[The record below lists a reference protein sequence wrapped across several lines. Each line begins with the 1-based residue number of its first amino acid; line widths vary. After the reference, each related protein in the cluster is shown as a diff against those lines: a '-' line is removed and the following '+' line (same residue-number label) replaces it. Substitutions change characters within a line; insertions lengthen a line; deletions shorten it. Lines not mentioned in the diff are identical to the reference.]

1 MSHPDEL
8 AQAIQSLHS
17 RQLRDFGPPAAESIA
32 LLGELTHRLATTY
45 AVMGDL
51 LYLAL
56 RSRGAIDMPV
66 LEKAFWELKFCYK
79 TVPCQLRHTRTG
91 AKLSI
96 FLEQDRFATPVP
108 HALALAK
115 EIETKLGSA
124 VKYLQI
130 KVVEPGIARKKADNN
145 VRIVNQHDRY
155 AGYVSYFRAK
165 LDQALCAN
173 DHLAEISPTTSTQ
186 GVGANLKA
194 DLVGMAGLV
203 GSEPDRR
210 HEVAYLATALLAG
223 YFSLVHHRLV
233 LLTGFSP
240 EALASDFS
248 VEELVRKEWWK
259 QFELATSGRHEPRD
273 QTALSHLHYLAK
285 EYRNTLLH
293 GGGGRLA
300 DGMFVE
306 WANGYHTIETERG
319 VFTDQFMLWQ
329 PALAADEARDI
340 TAKMDRI
347 DAWFRSLP
355 YFPWVEAGLPVSFAR
370 SAVELALEHLSS
382 GTVEEYIEREDIR
395 FDMGINGEI

>member
-17 RQLRDFGPPAAESIA
+17 RQLRDFGPPAAESEA

-56 RSRGAIDMPV
+56 VSRGAIDMPV
-66 LEKAFWELKFCYK
+66 LEKEFWELEFCYK
-79 TVPCQLRHTRTG
+79 TFPCQLRHARTG
-91 AKLSI
+91 VKLSI
-96 FLEQDRFATPVP
+96 FLERDMLAGPLP
-108 HALALAK
+108 YALAK

-155 AGYVSYFRAK
+155 TGYVSYFRVK
-165 LDQALCAN
+165 LDQALCAI
-173 DHLAEISPTTSTQ
+173 DHLAEVSPTTSAQ
-186 GVGANLKA
+186 GVESNLKD
-194 DLVGMAGLV
+194 DLMGVAGLV

-240 EALASDFS
+240 EAIASDFS

-259 QFELATSGRHEPRD
+259 QFELATSGRREPRD
-273 QTALSHLHYLAK
+273 QTALSDLHYLAK

-306 WANGYHTIETERG
+306 WANDYHSIETERG

-329 PALAADEARDI
+329 PALTADEARDI

-382 GTVEEYIEREDIR
+382 GTVAEYIEREDIR
-395 FDMGINGEI
+395 FEMGINGEI